1 MKTMTEMNKLLINS
15 TLNVKGAI
23 LNAQDM
29 LAVAT
34 YYKLARVQEYVFEN
48 AKEDLT
54 AEEAKKIAQLA
65 IEVMDESGYTENDA
79 VNVAREKLG
88 YKKAFFA

>member
-1 MKTMTEMNKLLINS
+1 MSEEKKLLINN

-29 LAVAT
+29 LAVVA

-54 AEEAKKIAQLA
+54 ADEAKKIAALA
-65 IEVMDESGYTENDA
+65 IEVMDNSGYTEDDA
-79 VNVAREKLG
+79 VNVARERLG